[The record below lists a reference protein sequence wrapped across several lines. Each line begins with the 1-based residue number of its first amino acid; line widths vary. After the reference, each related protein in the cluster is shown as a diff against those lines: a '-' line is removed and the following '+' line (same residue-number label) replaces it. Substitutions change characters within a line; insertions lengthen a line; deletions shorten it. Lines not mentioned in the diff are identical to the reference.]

1 MDLKTI
7 FRQIPDFPKPGINFI
22 DITPLLLNPA
32 AFRWTID
39 ALAAPYQGTKVDKVV
54 SIESRGFL
62 FGAPLALALNAG
74 LVIVRKPKKLP
85 YSTYSYTYQLEYG
98 QDTIEI
104 HQDAIDPGDRVVV
117 LDDLLAT
124 GGTVNAAL
132 ALLKNF
138 TCEVAGV
145 SCVVELT
152 FLHGRDRLKPH
163 PVHSLVA
170 YDSE

>member
-22 DITPLLLNPA
+22 DITPLLLNPT

-39 ALAAPYQGTKVDKVV
+39 TLAAPYQGKKVDKVI

-62 FGAPLALALNAG
+62 FGAPLALALDAG

-85 YSTYSYTYQLEYG
+85 YSTYSHTYQLEYG

-104 HQDAIDPGDRVVV
+104 HQDAIESGDRVVV

-124 GGTVNAAL
+124 GGTVTAAL

-138 TCEVAGV
+138 TCTVEGI

-152 FLHGRDRLKPH
+152 FLHGRDKLQPH
-163 PVHSLVA
+163 PVHSLVT